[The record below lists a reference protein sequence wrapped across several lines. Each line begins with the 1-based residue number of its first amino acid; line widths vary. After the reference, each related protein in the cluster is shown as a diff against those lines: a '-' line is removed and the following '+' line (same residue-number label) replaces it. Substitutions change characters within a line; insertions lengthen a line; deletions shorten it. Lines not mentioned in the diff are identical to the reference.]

1 MIGIFETA
9 ADAPDAA
16 AGLETA
22 MIADVCRVCLIVVA
36 SCKRV
41 FCLLRPQVEERQM
54 MAQQK
59 MQMEI
64 EAAGS

>member
-1 MIGIFETA
+1 MISMFETA

-16 AGLETA
+16 DGLENA
-22 MIADVCRVCLIVVA
+22 MIADVCRVCLIGVA
-36 SCKRV
+36 SCERV
-41 FCLLRPQVEERQM
+41 VCLLRPQVEERQM